1 VVDTVAHRAVVA
13 IAVEAAMVAKMVA
26 IVVVVA
32 ADAPVDWK
40 MVAPVVVEIA

>member
-1 VVDTVAHRAVVA
+1 LAVVGTVADKVVA
-13 IAVEAAMVAKMVA
+13 AIVVVAAMVAKMVA

-40 MVAPVVVEIA
+40 VVAQMVF

>member
-1 VVDTVAHRAVVA
+1 VVVDTVAQGAVVA
-13 IAVEAAMVAKMVA
+13 IAVEAAMVA

-32 ADAPVDWK
+32 AGAPVDWK